1 MSVPE
6 KLLSHFR
13 KAASSKEKFAKIE
26 AQIRNYPDF
35 ETAFIGLAGG
45 IDDSVFPIE
54 EWVEAFAA
62 FFCNISKESIPALQ
76 SVAGYI
82 PCCAESQVKYP
93 VRPSLADVVREMLQ
107 EYGFDGR

>member
-62 FFCNISKESIPALQ
+62 FFCNISKESIPDLQ

-82 PCCAESQVKYP
+82 TCCAESQVKYP
-93 VRPSLADVVREMLQ
+93 VRPSLADVVRAMLQ